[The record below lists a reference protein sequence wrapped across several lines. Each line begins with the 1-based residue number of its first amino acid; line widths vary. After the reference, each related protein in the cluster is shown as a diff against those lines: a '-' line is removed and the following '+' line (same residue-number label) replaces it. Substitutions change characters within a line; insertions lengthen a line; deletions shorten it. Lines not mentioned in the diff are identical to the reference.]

1 MFNHKSNIDTEYTKP
16 KTLTNVQEAHS
27 VFSNLSLKLEVFS
40 YIKIEISSV
49 TRLQFHCTRVED
61 RRGPGE
67 TIQDSSC

>member
-27 VFSNLSLKLEVFS
+27 VFSNLSLKLEVFP

-49 TRLQFHCTRVED
+49 TRLQFHRTRVED